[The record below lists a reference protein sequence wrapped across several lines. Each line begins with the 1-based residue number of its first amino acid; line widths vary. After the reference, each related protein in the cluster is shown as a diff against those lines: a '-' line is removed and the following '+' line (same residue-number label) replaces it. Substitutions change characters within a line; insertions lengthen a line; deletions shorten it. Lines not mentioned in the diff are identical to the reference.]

1 MTAEATEPRDPAP
14 GDATPFPEAGMSS
27 VEETELLRLAQAG
40 HDEAFSEIV
49 RRYQARLRAYT
60 SQYIDTTSDVFELV
74 QDAFLN
80 TYRHLD
86 RFDTARAFY
95 PWLRTICNNL
105 ILNYFRAR
113 RSSRNVNLQLVDDAL
128 WERISSEEPAGDDL
142 GAEQIESLRE
152 CLKRLAKSQR
162 DLIYDRYHGGVAVK
176 DIALSLR
183 ATAASVSMRL
193 RRIRDRLRKCMDERM
208 RRVT

>member
-1 MTAEATEPRDPAP
+1 MQ
-14 GDATPFPEAGMSS
+14 S

-40 HDEAFSEIV
+40 NDQAFGEIV

-60 SQYIDTTSDVFELV
+60 SQYIDTASDVFEIV

-86 RFDTARAFY
+86 RFDTSRAFY
-95 PWLRTICNNL
+95 PWLRTICHNL
-105 ILNYFRAR
+105 ILNYFRSR

-128 WERISSEEPAGDDL
+128 WERISAEEPGDNGL

-162 DLIYDRYHGGVAVK
+162 DLIYERYHSGVAVK
-176 DIALSLR
+176 DIALALR

-193 RRIRDRLRKCMDERM
+193 RRIRDRLKKCMTERT
-208 RRVT
+208 RRSV